1 MIIIICHLLQGIYK
15 CIPKTHH
22 VSRLRNVTAVQLLQY
37 LVYLFII
44 IIIVLPC
51 YLLLCIHLAYGYDSV
66 LKHLKLHILVARRHY
81 LDVLFLTN
89 VLMAPNIPL
98 LLFWKRLST
107 RSAL

>member
-15 CIPKTHH
+15 CIPETHH
-22 VSRLRNVTAVQLLQY
+22 VSKLRNVSCSVVTISG
-37 LVYLFII
+37 LFI

-51 YLLLCIHLAYGYDSV
+51 YLLLCIHLAYGNDTV
-66 LKHLKLHILVARRHY
+66 LKYLKLHTLVARRHY

-89 VLMAPNIPL
+89 FLMAPNIAL